1 MKKSLGQRII
11 AGVLSRAMALTMFPT
26 TVLAATSTV
35 SRNYARMGSLK
46 NDTLIASA
54 MNGRV
59 TYVGNYAYGE
69 NMYIMFALPQNA
81 SRVSL
86 RIDGPVSGTLVG
98 YNYRGHVK
106 QSGTTAN
113 PVYKS
118 SGIST
123 VGAIRA
129 MNAVAPGQYMPLSSI
144 PGIGVTGTKSS
155 SSGNGGSTST
165 ASNMS
170 AGGSTVQFMSLGTV
184 PMAVP
189 LANETEAELLSEEND
204 GLKEPET
211 EMQTAPMSDENSQE
225 TENSEDTAVPSPSA
239 TEMPGEVNEVPNGGG
254 RTIRN
259 G

>member
-11 AGVLSRAMALTMFPT
+11 AGVLSLAMALTMFPT

-113 PVYKS
+113 PVYKCIVLRI
-118 SGIST
+118 GEFT
-123 VGAIRA
+123 HNKNRA
-129 MNAVAPGQYMPLSSI
+129 RCRCLFCNALCFHALI
-144 PGIGVTGTKSS
+144 
-155 SSGNGGSTST
+155 
-165 ASNMS
+165 
-170 AGGSTVQFMSLGTV
+170 
-184 PMAVP
+184 
-189 LANETEAELLSEEND
+189 
-204 GLKEPET
+204 
-211 EMQTAPMSDENSQE
+211 
-225 TENSEDTAVPSPSA
+225 
-239 TEMPGEVNEVPNGGG
+239 
-254 RTIRN
+254 
-259 G
+259 